1 MGLFGFRNRSTPPV
15 EVQPVKETPPIN
27 IETRSS
33 DFEVP
38 EKVFIDRD
46 GRGLEYSFDDARI
59 DALLGGYYADNNFI
73 QLFYCLPE
81 IAAAVHAIASRVS
94 DANWQ
99 LRRYSNDEVISTD
112 AQFNRLFTDPNPLIS
127 FRDFVYQAVCYE
139 ILTGKQFFYANVPS
153 TLPFEWENVVNWFNL
168 AANCVKIHKHPNVDV
183 YSITSISDLIAKYTI
198 PQNGGNRVFAVK
210 NVLPF
215 LRLSLKDGN
224 DVTKVKSQLRGAD
237 KAIDN
242 LIPVY
247 EARGMIYVHR
257 GPLGLWVSKKSDVS
271 GNTALTKS
279 EKLEATQ
286 DMQATYGVT
295 KGKSTF
301 GVTSLP
307 MEFVQSGGSIDELK
321 PFDETLSDAVVIYA
335 VLDIPRHLV
344 PSKDASTF
352 SNADADMKEFYNGN
366 IIPRANRYAQAWT
379 SWFKLDARKDG
390 RLQRYIH
397 ADFSHVSCLQGNR
410 KDEATVDKVKGA
422 TYLERFQNGVCSLNE
437 WRVATGEKKHTN
449 PLYDKLTIDMT
460 PEELEA
466 VKKAI
471 NLKQN
476 GTGQSTTSEDTGDK
490 TKGQNDK

>member
-1 MGLFGFRNRSTPPV
+1 MGLFGFFNRSNQPV
-15 EVQPVKETPPIN
+15 ENQSVKTEI
-27 IETRSS
+27 RSA
-33 DFEVP
+33 DADIP
-38 EKVFIDRD
+38 EKVFIERD
-46 GRGLEYSFDDARI
+46 GPHGLEYSFDDARI

-73 QLFYCLPE
+73 TLFYCLPE
-81 IAAAVHAIASRVS
+81 IASAVHAIASRVS

-99 LRRYSNDEVISTD
+99 LCKAGNDEVVYND
-112 AQFNRLFTDPNPLIS
+112 PQFNRLFSNPNPLLS

-139 ILTGKQFFYANVPS
+139 ILTGKEFFYANVPS
-153 TLPFEWENVVNWFNL
+153 SLEFSWENIVNWFNL
-168 AANCVKIHKHPNVDV
+168 PANVVKIHKKERADI
-183 YSITSISDLIAKYTI
+183 YSSTELNDLIEKYSV
-198 PQNGGNRVFAVK
+198 PQNGGTREFSVK
-210 NVLPF
+210 SVLPF
-215 LRLSLKDGN
+215 LRLSLKGGN
-224 DVTKVKSQLRGAD
+224 DVTKVQSQLRGAD

-257 GPLGLWVSKKSDVS
+257 GPLGLWVSKKTDAT
-271 GNTALTKS
+271 GNTALTKT
-279 EKLEATQ
+279 EKLEATR
-286 DMQATYGVT
+286 DMQSTYGVT

-307 MEFVQSGGSIDELK
+307 MDFVQSGGSIDDLK

-379 SWFKLDARKDG
+379 TWFGLDKPGDK
-390 RLQRYIH
+390 RLQRYIK

-410 KDEATVDKVKGA
+410 KEEATVDKTKGD
-422 TYLERFQNGVCSLNE
+422 TYLIRFQNSVCTLNE
-437 WRVATGEKKHTN
+437 WRVATGEKKAAN
-449 PLYDKLTIDMT
+449 PLFDKLLIDMT
-460 PEELEA
+460 PEELEI

-476 GTGQSTTSEDTGDK
+476 GATQSTTSENTGTEAESK
-490 TKGQNDK
+490 PVK